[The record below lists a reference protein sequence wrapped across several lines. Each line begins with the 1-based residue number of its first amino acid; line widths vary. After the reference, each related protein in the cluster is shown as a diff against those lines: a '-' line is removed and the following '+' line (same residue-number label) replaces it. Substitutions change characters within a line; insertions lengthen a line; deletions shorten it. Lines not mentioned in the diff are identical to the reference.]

1 MTKFQDL
8 NLSNAFLFAATAQ
21 DPEACKVIL
30 QSVLEREISQVNVH
44 AEHTVLF
51 SSDYRMIRLDVYGE
65 DELDVQY
72 NIEMQNQ
79 KKGNLLKRARYHHA
93 QMDVASLKPGE
104 DFSQLSPSYVIF
116 ICTFDP
122 FGEGLYRYTVTQRC
136 EEVDIPVSDG
146 TCTIYFNT
154 KGKNAAYVSEE
165 LREFLAYFEDSTDA
179 FAEESKATG
188 VKLLHE
194 KVKQVKQDATLEAR
208 YMTVE
213 EWMREREEEM
223 IERVTAEA
231 TAQGM
236 EQGMAQGM
244 AQALLNI
251 LSSKFEVPEE
261 IREKILSQREVSVLE
276 KWVVPAANAAS
287 VEEFISKSAI

>member
-8 NLSNAFLFAATAQ
+8 NLSNAFL
-21 DPEACKVIL
+21 
-30 QSVLEREISQVNVH
+30 N
-44 AEHTVLF
+44 
-51 SSDYRMIRLDVYGE
+51 
-65 DELDVQY
+65 VQY

-79 KKGNLLKRARYHHA
+79 NKGNLLKRARYHHA
-93 QMDVASLKPGE
+93 QMDVTALKPGE
-104 DFSQLSPSYVIF
+104 DFSQLPPSYVIF

-122 FGEGLYRYTVTQRC
+122 FGEGLYRYTITQQC

-165 LREFLAYFEDSTDA
+165 LREFLAYFENSTDE
-179 FAEESKATG
+179 FAKESKATG
-188 VKLLHE
+188 VKMLHE

-236 EQGMAQGM
+236 AQGM
-244 AQALLNI
+244 VQALLNI
-251 LSSKFEVPEE
+251 LSSKFEVSEE
-261 IREKILSQREVSVLE
+261 IREKILCQSDVSVLE
-276 KWVVPAANAAS
+276 EWVVLAANTIS
-287 VEEFISKSAI
+287 IEEFISQSAI